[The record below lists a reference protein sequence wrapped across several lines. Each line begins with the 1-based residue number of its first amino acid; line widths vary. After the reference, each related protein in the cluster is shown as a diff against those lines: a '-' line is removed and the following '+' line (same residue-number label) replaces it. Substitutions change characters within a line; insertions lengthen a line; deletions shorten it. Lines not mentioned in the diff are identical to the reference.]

1 MRQKHSRTFCSLKTF
16 VRAGPLLSRYFESAS
31 RSFTRETGDCVAD
44 DARRAS
50 PIKRAEL
57 SVRRRRYTAGSRL
70 CRPSLFVFFFS
81 LVTFDSP
88 TFALAM
94 PPRRGRARREKVG
107 EREKVGTLMCRAFCA
122 WENARR
128 VLIAAWL
135 SRMIYSPIRWKR
147 IYHSFP
153 FAFAPPPFLLF
164 AFSIDSACST

>member
-57 SVRRRRYTAGSRL
+57 SAASAVHGGFS
-70 CRPSLFVFFFS
+70 SLPTFPLRFFFS

-94 PPRRGRARREKVG
+94 PPRRGRARREKVR

-128 VLIAAWL
+128 VLIAA
-135 SRMIYSPIRWKR
+135 
-147 IYHSFP
+147 
-153 FAFAPPPFLLF
+153 
-164 AFSIDSACST
+164 